1 MEKNSSDNYAT
12 RHGITSKSQE
22 KTAVIRTLKE
32 NGHKLLKIFNS
43 CAVIDH
49 DHRFLPAYVD
59 QVISCQ

>member
-1 MEKNSSDNYAT
+1 MTIMPHAMVLQVNHK
-12 RHGITSKSQE
+12 K
-22 KTAVIRTLKE
+22 KTAVIRTLKK

-59 QVISCQ
+59 QVICCQ